1 MMNLM
6 YAAVAVIAVVGVV
19 FLLLR
24 TRHSLGSTKSRWT
37 VLSGDTLSES
47 AWTDLEDALISA
59 DVGPSLARD
68 IVQSVRSAGPANG
81 NEARDALVSEL
92 VSVLGDGDRSLHVD
106 GSPGV
111 VVVVGVNGSG
121 KTTTI
126 AKLAHRLSS
135 EGVSVILGAAD
146 TFRAA
151 ADAQLSE
158 WGARVG
164 VPVVTGKRGSDPAAV
179 AYESVVRA
187 RSDRRDV
194 VIVDTAGRLHTQKNL
209 MEELVKVVR
218 VLTREAGKIS
228 EILLVLDGTTGQN
241 GIVQAKVFAEA
252 VAVTGIVITKLDG
265 TSRGGI
271 VIAVE
276 HELGIPVKFVGS
288 GENMD
293 DLAPFVPRDFAES
306 LLVP

>member
-1 MMNLM
+1 MNLM

-81 NEARDALVSEL
+81 NEARDALGSEL
-92 VSVLGDGDRSLHVD
+92 VSVLGDGDRSWHVD

>member
-1 MMNLM
+1 MNLM
-6 YAAVAVIAVVGVV
+6 YAAVVVIAVVGVV

-37 VLSGDTLSES
+37 VLSGDTLPES

-68 IVQSVRSAGPANG
+68 IVQSVRAAGPANG

-135 EGVSVILGAAD
+135 EGVSVVLGAAD

-187 RSDRRDV
+187 RSDGRDV

>member
-1 MMNLM
+1 MNLM
-6 YAAVAVIAVVGVV
+6 YAAVVVIAVVGVV

-135 EGVSVILGAAD
+135 EGMSVVLGAAD

-187 RSDRRDV
+187 RSDGRDV

>member
-1 MMNLM
+1 MNLM
-6 YAAVAVIAVVGVV
+6 YAAVVVIAVVGVV

-68 IVQSVRSAGPANG
+68 IVQSVRAAGPANG

-135 EGVSVILGAAD
+135 EGVSVVLGAAD

-187 RSDRRDV
+187 RSDGRDV

>member
-288 GENMD
+288 GESMD

>member
-1 MMNLM
+1 MNLM

-68 IVQSVRSAGPANG
+68 IVQSVRAAGPANG

-135 EGVSVILGAAD
+135 EGMSVVLGAAD

-187 RSDRRDV
+187 RSDGRDV

>member
-1 MMNLM
+1 MNLM

-135 EGVSVILGAAD
+135 EGMSVVLGAAD

-241 GIVQAKVFAEA
+241 GIVQAKVFAET

>member
-1 MMNLM
+1 MNLM

>member
-1 MMNLM
+1 MNLM

-24 TRHSLGSTKSRWT
+24 TRHSLGSAKSRWT

-68 IVQSVRSAGPANG
+68 IVQSVRAAGPANG
-81 NEARDALVSEL
+81 NDARDALVSEL

-135 EGVSVILGAAD
+135 DGMSVVLGAAD

-187 RSDRRDV
+187 RSDGRDV

>member
-1 MMNLM
+1 MNLM

-135 EGVSVILGAAD
+135 EGMSVVLGAAD

>member
-1 MMNLM
+1 MNLM

-241 GIVQAKVFAEA
+241 GIVQAKVFAET

>member
-1 MMNLM
+1 MNLM

-37 VLSGDTLSES
+37 VLSGDTLPES

-135 EGVSVILGAAD
+135 EGVSVVLGAAD

>member
-1 MMNLM
+1 MNLM

-37 VLSGDTLSES
+37 VLSGDTLPES

-68 IVQSVRSAGPANG
+68 IVQSVRSAGPVNG

-288 GENMD
+288 GESMD

>member
-1 MMNLM
+1 MNLM

-135 EGVSVILGAAD
+135 EGVSVVLGAAD

>member
-1 MMNLM
+1 MNLM

-135 EGVSVILGAAD
+135 EGMSVVLGAAD

-187 RSDRRDV
+187 RSDGRDV

>member
-1 MMNLM
+1 MNLM
-6 YAAVAVIAVVGVV
+6 YAAVVVIAVVGVV

-135 EGVSVILGAAD
+135 EGVSVVLGAAD

-187 RSDRRDV
+187 RSDGRDV

>member
-1 MMNLM
+1 MNLM

-37 VLSGDTLSES
+37 VLSGDTLPES

-68 IVQSVRSAGPANG
+68 IVQSVRAAGPANG

-135 EGVSVILGAAD
+135 EGMSVVLGAAD

-241 GIVQAKVFAEA
+241 GIVQAKVFAET

>member
-1 MMNLM
+1 MNLM

-37 VLSGDTLSES
+37 VLSGDTLPES

-68 IVQSVRSAGPANG
+68 IVQSVRSAGPVNG

-135 EGVSVILGAAD
+135 EGMSVVLGAAD

-241 GIVQAKVFAEA
+241 GIVQAKVFAET

>member
-1 MMNLM
+1 MNLM

-47 AWTDLEDALISA
+47 AWTDLEDALVSA

-68 IVQSVRSAGPANG
+68 IVQSVRAAGPANG

-135 EGVSVILGAAD
+135 EGMSVVLGAAD

-187 RSDRRDV
+187 RSDGRDV

>member
-1 MMNLM
+1 MNLM

-37 VLSGDTLSES
+37 VLSGDTLPES

>member
-1 MMNLM
+1 MNLM

-135 EGVSVILGAAD
+135 EGVSVVLGAAD

-187 RSDRRDV
+187 RSDGRDV

>member
-1 MMNLM
+1 MNLM

-37 VLSGDTLSES
+37 VLSGDTLPES

-135 EGVSVILGAAD
+135 EGMSVVLGAAD

-241 GIVQAKVFAEA
+241 GIVQAKVFAET

>member
-1 MMNLM
+1 MNLM

-37 VLSGDTLSES
+37 VLSGDTLPES

-288 GENMD
+288 GESMD

>member
-1 MMNLM
+1 MNLM

-288 GENMD
+288 GESMD